1 MTTFKNINN
10 SNIIIEGELKGA
22 VIVTTDGRNML
33 AEMFEEMFE
42 ETKEESNNFI
52 SIIEKASKINN
63 LNSRKVANL
72 LNDKQKTATII
83 LENGSNIVRG
93 QHGVISVSK
102 QAVKQV
108 MNKQQVIAYFG

>member
-33 AEMFEEMFE
+33 AEMFE

>member
-22 VIVTTDGRNML
+22 VIVTADGRNML
-33 AEMFEEMFE
+33 AEMFEE
-42 ETKEESNNFI
+42 TQEESNNFV
-52 SIIEKASKINN
+52 SIIEKAAKINN
-63 LNSRKVANL
+63 LNSRRVSNL

-93 QHGVISVSK
+93 QHGVISVGK